1 MGEIS
6 IDRQLELASGILSDV
21 ETLDLPWS
29 DLEIAG
35 FDWCN
40 FTGPIKR
47 LFKKYGEMST
57 SHKAQFDALRVR
69 TNAVDNKLKA
79 LDLEN
84 PFTEC

>member
-21 ETLDLPWS
+21 ETIDLPWS
-29 DLEIAG
+29 ELEIAG

-40 FTGPIKR
+40 FVGPIKR
-47 LFKKYGEMST
+47 LRAKLDEMNALQ
-57 SHKAQFDALRVR
+57 KAKFEELRIR
-69 TNAVDNKLKA
+69 TNAVKDRLKA

-84 PFTEC
+84 PFK

>member
-29 DLEIAG
+29 ELEIAG

-40 FTGPIKR
+40 FVGPMKR
-47 LFKKYGEMST
+47 LRAKLDDLNASQ
-57 SHKAQFDALRVR
+57 KAKFEELRVR
-69 TNAVDNKLKA
+69 TNAMKDKLKA
-79 LDLEN
+79 LDLNN
-84 PFTEC
+84 PFEE